1 MSETVLE
8 TTEVTTEEIIADSNG
23 GGGVVDIN
31 PEESINSPRFR
42 VNIYFIDDTV
52 LTLPAS
58 LYTFA
63 GEEGFVNK
71 ITGNKYYHD
80 KMAIRFSEDFMPLS
94 QILPWTHKAGVSKVE
109 VYATDV
115 ANLYTEENEKLDT
128 TTPLYVDEEN
138 YWNGV
143 GRFAAVSGAHFEI
156 TEYEINLVHFI

>member
-8 TTEVTTEEIIADSNG
+8 TTEVTTEEIITGSNG

-31 PEESINSPRFR
+31 PEEPINSPRFK
-42 VNIYFIDDTV
+42 VIINFTDNTT

-63 GEEGFVNK
+63 GEEGFVTK

-94 QILPWTHKAGVSKVE
+94 QLLPWTHKEGVTKVE
-109 VYATDV
+109 VYATEI
-115 ANLYTEENEKLDT
+115 ANLYTEADEQLDT
-128 TTPLYVDEEN
+128 TVPLYSDAEN
-138 YWNGV
+138 YWNGI